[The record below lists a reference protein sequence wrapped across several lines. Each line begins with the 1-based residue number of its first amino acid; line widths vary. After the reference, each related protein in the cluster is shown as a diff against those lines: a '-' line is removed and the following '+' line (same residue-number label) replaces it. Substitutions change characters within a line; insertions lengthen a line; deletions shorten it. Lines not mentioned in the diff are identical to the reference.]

1 MRCCA
6 NRAGRA
12 TPRLIVLSRSEDLK
26 LMAHQFG
33 ALVFMAALLACAS
46 GGAVAGDTGQP
57 SGQTGSESVLV
68 EGTPAKR
75 AGDIPGAVTSPSVII
90 GGQAA
95 VTGCTEGTP
104 ILSKSVFINGK
115 PKVLGCQK

>member
-1 MRCCA
+1 MA
-6 NRAGRA
+6 QQYGA
-12 TPRLIVLSRSEDLK
+12 IVLT
-26 LMAHQFG
+26 
-33 ALVFMAALLACAS
+33 AALLAATPQAAFA
-46 GGAVAGDTGQP
+46 GGTGQP
-57 SGQTGSESVLV
+57 AGQTGSSSVLV

-75 AGDIPGAVTSPSVII
+75 AGDIPGAVTSPDVII
-90 GGQAA
+90 GGQPA

>member
-1 MRCCA
+1 M
-6 NRAGRA
+6 
-12 TPRLIVLSRSEDLK
+12 TQL
-26 LMAHQFG
+26 FG
-33 ALVFMAALLACAS
+33 ATILAFALLASATHVALA
-46 GGAVAGDTGQP
+46 GGTTQP
-57 SGQTGSESVLV
+57 AGQTGSQSVLV

-75 AGDIPGAVTSPSVII
+75 SGDIPGAVTSPDVII

>member
-1 MRCCA
+1 MKQLLA
-6 NRAGRA
+6 PPTLALALLASG
-12 TPRLIVLSRSEDLK
+12 PLIVL
-26 LMAHQFG
+26 A
-33 ALVFMAALLACAS
+33 
-46 GGAVAGDTGQP
+46 GGATQP
-57 SGQTGSESVLV
+57 AGQTGSSSVLV

-75 AGDIPGAVTSPSVII
+75 AGDIPGAVTSPDVII

-115 PKVLGCQK
+115 PKVLGCQR

>member
-1 MRCCA
+1 MKQHFGTSVLA
-6 NRAGRA
+6 LAVLASAPLAVLAGG
-12 TPRLIVLSRSEDLK
+12 TT
-26 LMAHQFG
+26 Q
-33 ALVFMAALLACAS
+33 
-46 GGAVAGDTGQP
+46 Q
-57 SGQTGSESVLV
+57 SGQTGSGSVLV

-75 AGDIPGAVTSPSVII
+75 AGDIPGAVTSPDVII